1 MITIK
6 IKYNV
11 SDTIDSDLIYTYI
24 RQYNNAYNVGYNM
37 FDQVK
42 DMSITSIK
50 KKDSPIQERFN
61 TLNNVDLLDTWFRI
75 SIIDDIN
82 ASYIEDKK
90 VIFGTRKLFK
100 RRIKGLISNKD
111 YAKQK
116 LRPLYSIGEA
126 AKYGNRKFRLTE
138 DGNLIFQPERKI
150 KIKLNLIPNKRKS
163 VLDKIYILQCDCS
176 TPITYKLDFNYVYIS
191 IDETKLEYH
200 KVETIKNRV
209 MAIDMNPNYI
219 GWSIVDWK
227 SSSNYNVIKTGVIS
241 IKKLNDTQISSKE
254 NSTRQSKYSNKRKT
268 NIDLISKNLINT
280 AIHYKCS
287 IFSIEELKFDNK
299 NKNKNKDKN
308 KDKDKDKEKGKK
320 YKRLVNN
327 LWCRNRLVNNLYK
340 RCNING
346 IRLQPVKAEYS
357 SFIGNILYR
366 ELNLPDMVL
375 SSIEIGRRAY
385 EFVSQY
391 INKTNIQ
398 RKNIVFPDINDFYVP
413 WIKSLEEFNLSDKT
427 KTWKQFYS
435 QIKKL
440 KQVYRLSLD
449 EFHLKFSI
457 FLTPNLYCNKYI
469 FG

>member
-24 RQYNNAYNVGYNM
+24 RQYNSAYNVGYNM
-37 FDQVK
+37 FNQVK

-61 TLNNVDLLDTWFRI
+61 TLNNIDLLDTWFRI

-90 VIFGTRKLFK
+90 VIFGTKKLFE
-100 RRIKGLISNKD
+100 RRRKGLISKED

-126 AKYGNRKFRLTE
+126 DKHGNRKFRLTE
-138 DGNLIFQPERKI
+138 DGNLIFQPERNV

-219 GWSIVDWK
+219 GWSIVDWN
-227 SSSNYNVIKTGVIS
+227 SSSSYDVIKSGVIS
-241 IKKLNDTQISSKE
+241 IKGLNDKQNRSKE
-254 NSTRQSKYSNKRKT
+254 GSTGQSKYSNKRQT

-280 AIHYKCS
+280 AIYYKCS

-299 NKNKNKDKN
+299 NKDKDKN
-308 KDKDKDKEKGKK
+308 KDKERGKK
-320 YKRLVNN
+320 YNRLVNN
-327 LWCRNRLVNNLYK
+327 LWCRNRLVNNLSK

-346 IRLQPVKAEYS
+346 IRLQSVKAEYS

-398 RKNIVFPDINDFYVP
+398 RKNIVFPDVNDFYGA
-413 WIKSLEEFNLSDKT
+413 WTKSLEEFNLSDKI

-435 QIKKL
+435 EIKKS
-440 KQVYRLSLD
+440 KQMYRLSLD
-449 EFHLKFSI
+449 NFDLKFSI
-457 FLTPNLYCNKYI
+457 FLTPNLYCNRYI

>member
-6 IKYNV
+6 IKYKV

-42 DMSITSIK
+42 DMPITSIK

-61 TLNNVDLLDTWFRI
+61 TINNTDLLDSWFRI

-82 ASYIEDKK
+82 DSYIEDKK
-90 VIFGTRKLFK
+90 VIFGTRKLFE
-100 RRIKGLISNKD
+100 RRRKGLISKED
-111 YAKQK
+111 YAKAK

-126 AKYGNRKFRLTE
+126 YRYGNRKFRLTE
-138 DGNLIFQPERKI
+138 DGNLIFQPEPKV

-163 VLDKIYILQCDCS
+163 VIDRIYLLQCDRS
-176 TPITYKLDFNYVYIS
+176 TPITYKLDFNYIYIS
-191 IDETKLEYH
+191 LDETALEYH

-209 MAIDMNPNYI
+209 MSIDMNPNYI

-227 SSSNYNVIKTGVIS
+227 SSSDYDVIKNGVIS
-241 IKKLNDTQISSKE
+241 IKKLNDKQNSSNE
-254 NSTRQSKYSNKRKT
+254 DSTGQSKYSNKRKT
-268 NIDLISKNLINT
+268 DIDLISKNLVNT

-299 NKNKNKDKN
+299 NKDK
-308 KDKDKDKEKGKK
+308 KKGKK
-320 YKRLVNN
+320 YNRLVNN
-327 LWCRNRLVNNLYK
+327 LWCRNRLVNNLSK
-340 RCNING
+340 RCNVNG
-346 IRLQPVKAEYS
+346 IRLQSVKADYS

-391 INKTNIQ
+391 ISKTSIQ
-398 RKNIVFPDINDFYVP
+398 RKNIVFPDVNDDFYVA
-413 WIKSLEEFNLSDKT
+413 WTKSLEEFNLSDKIT
-427 KTWKQFYS
+427 TWKQFYS
-435 QIKKL
+435 KIKKS

-449 EFHLKFSI
+449 KFDLKFSI
-457 FLTPNLYCNKYI
+457 FLTPNLYCNRYI